1 MTDTV
6 ENLILDLVEWVG
18 RKERAY
24 EGRWRRGAQLAR
36 NSLFGK
42 TRPTEGIWNDHVQD
56 TDALV
61 RRLHDA
67 EALVLLRERT
77 QIQSPL
83 LERLP
88 KLRLI
93 SQRSVYPDIDVAACT
108 RLGIVVS
115 SNLHSGTP

>member
-1 MTDTV
+1 MR
-6 ENLILDLVEWVG
+6 E
-18 RKERAY
+18 
-24 EGRWRRGAQLAR
+24 RWRRGAHLAR
-36 NSLFGK
+36 NSLRGK

-67 EALVLLRERT
+67 GALVLLRERT

-108 RLGIVVS
+108 RLGVVVS